1 MAEGGLVHRVIR
13 QSSPSSWAS
22 SPIEDQGL
30 GPAER
35 NDQGARASAIQAAT
49 VSTVVQERRV
59 VIPTVAAHPPVT
71 ARTLTAQPRS
81 KADYSWLTQDLW
93 ARVERLKRY
102 PRLARLNGWE
112 GKVVV
117 RAVIREDG
125 HLAQLSVVEGSG
137 HHVLDQ
143 EALEL
148 VKHVFPLALAH
159 PLGQPKVVV
168 DVPIE
173 YRIEE

>member
-49 VSTVVQERRV
+49 GSTVVQERRV
-59 VIPTVAAHPPVT
+59 VIPTVATQPLVMVRPLKA
-71 ARTLTAQPRS
+71 LPRS

-102 PRLARLNGWE
+102 PRFARLQGWE

-125 HLAQLSVVEGSG
+125 HLAEHSVVEGSG
-137 HHVLDQ
+137 YHVLDQ
-143 EALEL
+143 EALDL
-148 VKHVFPLALAH
+148 VKQVFPLTLAH
-159 PLGQPKVVV
+159 PLGQPEVVV
-168 DVPIE
+168 HVPIE